1 LDVDHSEECDFH
13 PQASW
18 RVKVAVSA
26 REWPVFVRSIFKT
39 DIPMMAMV

>member
-1 LDVDHSEECDFH
+1 MRFS
-13 PQASW
+13 PAGMW